1 MASQPQRGYQYGASR
16 GIASGRTDQGRE
28 ISSGGRDR
36 EGIHLLPPGST
47 SGFSRGTPASTRGQT
62 SAFASAASQYTP
74 EVVLT
79 EAEYQAGEEE
89 DLASSSED
97 EEEGMEGTEG
107 YKSSAE
113 RLAEKRKM
121 KRFRLVFSRWA
132 VVDRLTGCPRLTHA
146 QTRYLMNEFAR
157 QAHPNAEQRERLS
170 RDIPGLTPRQV
181 QVWFQN
187 RYACHQW
194 IFYSTLRLIS
204 KYRRAKLKRLTTD
217 DQERM
222 MRSRALPEDFDFAH
236 TLQPDLRDTR
246 SPYETIPSL
255 NNLSLTGGGMQQRP
269 ALELDSQRRNVA
281 PTAMSSVYTN
291 FSPTVGSAAG
301 SANLSPVSSINEGS
315 QYSGSQYSEHL
326 SPLTTSTHLAS
337 PFSRSNSLSAPSQG
351 HQRQV
356 EQSRQRSA
364 TYVQPSPAFVGN
376 AGAYRDYEP
385 ESAPHTPY
393 LSQISSQR
401 AKTFSQGP
409 QPPHMVSPF
418 DPSNTAAY
426 HQRQAT
432 YPQPAVAPGYYGP
445 SYAAQ
450 NVEHGGWQSGQ
461 LESETFRY
469 DPSNPSIGAFRIPP
483 TRQPYS
489 NPNPGLD
496 PHAYDHVSSYQY
508 AGDPRFLAEPGR
520 QPFPAPSDTHA
531 ASGAGRRRGGNLPG
545 YGPGP
550 R

>member
-1 MASQPQRGYQYGASR
+1 MASQPQRGYQYGPSR
-16 GIASGRTDQGRE
+16 GIASGRTNHGGRTGSE
-28 ISSGGRDR
+28 GRDR

-47 SGFSRGTPASTRGQT
+47 SGFSRDAPAGARGQP
-62 SAFASAASQYTP
+62 SAFANAASQYTP

-79 EAEYQAGEEE
+79 EAEHQAGEEE

-121 KRFRLVFSRWA
+121 KRF
-132 VVDRLTGCPRLTHA
+132 RLTHA

-187 RYACHQW
+187 R
-194 IFYSTLRLIS
+194 
-204 KYRRAKLKRLTTD
+204 RAKLKRLTTD

-222 MRSRALPEDFDFAH
+222 MRSRALPEDFDFAQ
-236 TLQPDLRDTR
+236 TLQPSVRDTR
-246 SPYETIPSL
+246 SPYESVPSL

-269 ALELDSQRRNVA
+269 ALELGSQRRNVA

-291 FSPTVGSAAG
+291 FPPTAGSAAG

-315 QYSGSQYSEHL
+315 QYSGSQYSENL
-326 SPLTTSTHLAS
+326 SPLTTNTHLAS

-351 HQRQV
+351 HQRHI

-364 TYVQPSPAFVGN
+364 TYVQPSPIFVGN
-376 AGAYRDYEP
+376 VSAHRNYQP
-385 ESAPHTPY
+385 ESAPHTSY
-393 LSQISSQR
+393 FQQISSQR
-401 AKTFSQGP
+401 ATTFSQGP
-409 QPPHMVSPF
+409 EPPQMVSSF
-418 DPSNTAAY
+418 DPSNAAPY

-450 NVEHGGWQSGQ
+450 NVELGGWQRGQ
-461 LESETFRY
+461 LAPEALRY
-469 DPSNPSIGAFRIPP
+469 DASNPPTGAFGTPS
-483 TRQPYS
+483 TRQPHSSS
-489 NPNPGLD
+489 NLGSD
-496 PHAYDHVSSYQY
+496 PHTYDHVSSYQY
-508 AGDPRFLAEPGR
+508 AGDPRFLGEPGR
-520 QPFPAPSDTHA
+520 QAFSPSSDAHA
-531 ASGAGRRRGGNLPG
+531 ASGASRRRGGNYPS
-545 YGPGP
+545 YGQ
-550 R
+550 RSR

>member
-1 MASQPQRGYQYGASR
+1 MASQPQRGYQYGPSR
-16 GIASGRTDQGRE
+16 GIASGRTDKGRE
-28 ISSGGRDR
+28 IGSGGRGR
-36 EGIHLLPPGST
+36 EGIHLLPQDST
-47 SGFSRGTPASTRGQT
+47 SGFSRGTPASARTQT
-62 SAFASAASQYTP
+62 SAFASAASQNTP

-79 EAEYQAGEEE
+79 EAEHQAGEEE
-89 DLASSSED
+89 DLASFSEG

-121 KRFRLVFSRWA
+121 KRFRFVLFTWTI
-132 VVDRLTGCPRLTHA
+132 VDRLTGRSRLTHA

-181 QVWFQN
+181 QIWFQN
-187 RYACHQW
+187 RYACHRS
-194 IFYSTLRLIS
+194 IFCFPSRLMS
-204 KYRRAKLKRLTTD
+204 YYRRAKLKRLTTD

-222 MRSRALPEDFDFAH
+222 MRSRALPEDFDFAQ
-236 TLQPDLRDTR
+236 TLQPNLRDTR
-246 SPYETIPSL
+246 SPYETIPTF

-269 ALELDSQRRNVA
+269 PLELGSHRRNVA
-281 PTAMSSVYTN
+281 PTAISSVYTN
-291 FSPTVGSAAG
+291 LPPTAGSTAG

-315 QYSGSQYSEHL
+315 QYSGSQYSENL

-385 ESAPHTPY
+385 ESAPHTSYFP
-393 LSQISSQR
+393 QTSSQR
-401 AKTFSQGP
+401 ATAFPQGLE
-409 QPPHMVSPF
+409 PPHMVSPLES
-418 DPSNTAAY
+418 SNAALY

-432 YPQPAVAPGYYGP
+432 YPQPAVTPGYYGP

-450 NVEHGGWQSGQ
+450 NVELGGWQRGQ
-461 LESETFRY
+461 LAPENFRY
-469 DPSNPSIGAFRIPP
+469 DLSNPSIGGFGIPP
-483 TRQPYS
+483 AGQPHNNPNLGS
-489 NPNPGLD
+489 NP
-496 PHAYDHVSSYQY
+496 HTYDHVSSYQY
-508 AGDPRFLAEPGR
+508 AVDPRFLAEPGR
-520 QPFPAPSDTHA
+520 QSFPAPSDTHA
-531 ASGAGRRRGGNLPG
+531 ASGASRRRGGNSPG
-545 YGPGP
+545 YGPGS